1 MIRNSI
7 IASAALLAACSSGGD
22 SADNAATPATDSSAT
37 APAPAA
43 ADPNATFASLTG
55 DAARGKSVFVR
66 CAACHAVVAAKNGV
80 GPSLHG
86 VVGREAGQV
95 AGFNYSPAN
104 KNSHLTWTGE
114 TLFTYLENPRK
125 AMPGTKMSYAG
136 LAAPQERADLI
147 AYLATLK

>member
-1 MIRNSI
+1 MIRNSV
-7 IASAALLAACSSGGD
+7 IACAALLAACSSGGET
-22 SADNAATPATDSSAT
+22 ADNATSTATDSSAT
-37 APAPAA
+37 ASAPAA
-43 ADPNATFASLTG
+43 ADPSAPFISLTG
-55 DAARGKSVFVR
+55 DAARGKTIFAK

-95 AGFNYSPAN
+95 AGFTYSSAN
-104 KNSHLTWTGE
+104 KNSHLTWNGE

-125 AMPGTKMSYAG
+125 VMPGTKMSFAG

-147 AYLATLK
+147 AYLETLK